1 MQFASDGAGLDCSQ
15 RTESSA
21 EINKLHR
28 CRGRTGSSNTGG
40 EKTHSMEKCPLP
52 VLLVKLLNNCQWVFW
67 KEVREAKVRREC
79 EQQPPVPRRKDML
92 AGTKRCSLIL
102 WVFHRLSYW
111 NQTS

>member
-21 EINKLHR
+21 DINKLHR

-52 VLLVKLLNNCQWVFW
+52 DSLVKLLNSCQWVFW
-67 KEVREAKVRREC
+67 KEVRRSKGVEREKAAAAD
-79 EQQPPVPRRKDML
+79 VPQEGNASQR
-92 AGTKRCSLIL
+92 
-102 WVFHRLSYW
+102 
-111 NQTS
+111 